1 MKLMML
7 LGGIIGF
14 GIGIGFGLAESSPG
28 PEALWRAAA
37 AALIGGVLMR
47 WWGRVWVKNL
57 RQAQQEQAARAA
69 AAAAEEAKK
78 TENPKKA

>member
-14 GIGIGFGLAESSPG
+14 GIGIGFGLAESSAG

-57 RQAQQEQAARAA
+57 RQAQQEQSARQAAQTEA
-69 AAAAEEAKK
+69 AKK
-78 TENPKKA
+78 PETTKKA

>member
-1 MKLMML
+1 MML

-37 AALIGGVLMR
+37 AALVGGVLMR
-47 WWGRVWVKNL
+47 WWGRVWVKSL
-57 RQAQQEQAARAA
+57 RQAHQDQAARAA
-69 AAAAEEAKK
+69 AEAEEARK
-78 TENPKKA
+78 TETTKKP

>member
-28 PEALWRAAA
+28 PQALWRAAA
-37 AALIGGVLMR
+37 AALVGGVLMR
-47 WWGRVWVKNL
+47 WWGRVWVKSL
-57 RQAQQEQAARAA
+57 RQAQQDQAARVAQ
-69 AAAAEEAKK
+69 AAEEAKK
-78 TENPKKA
+78 AQTNKK

>member
-28 PEALWRAAA
+28 PQALWHAAA
-37 AALIGGVLMR
+37 AALVGGVLMR
-47 WWGRVWVKNL
+47 WWGRVWVKSL
-57 RQAQQEQAARAA
+57 REAQQDQAARAA
-69 AAAAEEAKK
+69 QAAEEAKK
-78 TENPKKA
+78 AETNKKA

>member
-1 MKLMML
+1 MKFMML

-37 AALIGGVLMR
+37 AALVGGVLMR
-47 WWGRVWVKNL
+47 WWGRVWVRSL
-57 RQAQQEQAARAA
+57 RQAQQDRAARAA
-69 AAAAEEAKK
+69 AEAEEARK
-78 TENPKKA
+78 TETPKKP